1 MRKTKITEWKCDK
14 CGKAIEGNMIF
25 RPFGMGKSRIRIEIG
40 LYCYECK
47 QDLCSDCAIEL
58 TETIEDCLRK

>member
-1 MRKTKITEWKCDK
+1 MKKTKVREWTCDK
-14 CGKAIEGNMIF
+14 CGKKIESKIF
-25 RPFGMGKSRIRIEIG
+25 RPFGIGKSRIRIEIG
-40 LYCYECK
+40 LYNYECK